1 MKSLEILI
9 ASKNEK
15 GINPHLLSHMKRAI
29 PYATK
34 SHGTIQKRWPYVSAL
49 SRSATFNMDADHK
62 SCGILHYD
70 TLMISSLYHWLGIAH
85 LPVSESHL
93 SCLTALSS
101 EACPKTG
108 FIFIFIF
115 KFEVCDLFVFSIKQC
130 GDEAAIN
137 SPRMCL
143 VF

>member
-1 MKSLEILI
+1 MLPKAMEQYKKEYPMFLHCQG
-9 ASKNEK
+9 AQ
-15 GINPHLLSHMKRAI
+15 LLMLQ
-29 PYATK
+29 Y
-34 SHGTIQKRWPYVSAL
+34 
-49 SRSATFNMDADHK
+49 MDADHK